1 MKNTHNRK
9 NTIFIRVDSGQKI
22 GYGHLIRCMALG
34 DKLKKNWHVIFVT
47 SNIKGNITSIVK
59 NNFQVIQ
66 LKTAYGDLSKVII
79 KDDAIETVQ
88 TIKKFGNKNSFLIV
102 DNYKLS
108 QRWESIVKPYVKR
121 LIVIDDLMNRKHN
134 CDLIIDQNLHT
145 RMNSLYTKSIPKN
158 CTKLLGPYYAI
169 LRNQFITQRKYAKIR
184 SLPIK
189 NILISFG
196 GSDNENYTLH
206 ALASLKKLNSDVNVN
221 VVIGTANMNKKTI
234 KNFCKKNLNFNYFEQ
249 VENMA
254 KLMKIADLCIGSSGT
269 TTWERCCLGLPAI
282 VAVASNDQKDIANAV
297 SNNKCII
304 NLGKIKKSDN
314 VNYVRLM
321 KNLKNSELQNMS
333 RNCMKLVDG
342 KGAARISKYIFSM
355 MKGD

>member
-1 MKNTHNRK
+1 MKIDK
-9 NTIFIRVDSGQKI
+9 KIIFIRVDSSTKI
-22 GYGHLIRCMALG
+22 GYGHLIRCLALA
-34 DKLKKNWHVIFVT
+34 DTLKKSFKINFICT
-47 SNIKGNITSIVK
+47 NLNGNLISQICKKKFEVFRFNTKSQRINVK
-59 NNFQVIQ
+59 KDAE
-66 LKTAYGDLSKVII
+66 KTISII
-79 KDDAIETVQ
+79 KKHRN
-88 TIKKFGNKNSFLIV
+88 KKSLLIL
-102 DNYKLS
+102 DSYILS
-108 QRWESIVKPYVKR
+108 QEWENRVKPYVKR
-121 LIVIDDLMNRKHN
+121 LIVIDDLMDRKHS

-145 RMNSLYTKSIPKN
+145 QMNSLYTKSVPKN
-158 CTKLLGPYYAI
+158 CVKLLGPDYAI
-169 LRNQFITQRKYAKIR
+169 LRNQFIAQRKYARIR

-189 NILISFG
+189 NILVSFG
-196 GSDNENYTLH
+196 GTDNENHTLH
-206 ALASLKKLNSDVNVN
+206 ALTSLKKLNSDVNVN
-221 VVIGTANMNKKTI
+221 VVTGTANIGKKII
-234 KNFCKKNLNFNYFEQ
+234 KNFCKKNFNYNYFEQ

-254 KLMKIADLCIGSSGT
+254 KLMQIADLCIGSSGT
-269 TTWERCCLGLPAI
+269 TTWERCCVGLPAI